1 MIDTNGVIDTKSDI
15 EVEGK
20 EESRCEEILINL
32 RINEVDVPDST
43 INLVSDFDYNTHY
56 RMD

>member
-1 MIDTNGVIDTKSDI
+1 MDTNAVIDTKSGI

-32 RINEVDVPDST
+32 RINEVDLPEST
-43 INLVSDFDYNTHY
+43 INLVSDFDYKTDY

>member
-1 MIDTNGVIDTKSDI
+1 MDTNGVIDTKSDI

-32 RINEVDVPDST
+32 RINEVDVPEST
-43 INLVSDFDYNTHY
+43 INLVSDFDYNIHY

>member
-1 MIDTNGVIDTKSDI
+1 MDTNGVNDTKSDI

-32 RINEVDVPDST
+32 RINEVDLPEST
-43 INLVSDFDYNTHY
+43 INLVSDFDYNIHY